1 LNAGAGFIPA
11 RKGSSEKQCYNK
23 SKTNLIRRVAVAFEG
38 GDKPHPYFDMKG
50 GLTSYANKT

>member
-1 LNAGAGFIPA
+1 MGDGPSFFCALKAAKNNNCLLSI
-11 RKGSSEKQCYNK
+11 

-50 GLTSYANKT
+50 G